1 MRKWIIHYLDE
12 NNNPEVSYVQA
23 DRFSI
28 ENECA
33 IFLIQDGNM
42 DFNGVTIPEWIIIH
56 SFRRWNEIELV
67 KEGLN

>member
-1 MRKWIIHYLDE
+1 MRKWRVHYLNE
-12 NNNPEVSYVQA
+12 TNEPEITYVDS

-33 IFLIQDGNM
+33 IFLIQDGNI
-42 DFNGVTIPEWIIIH
+42 DFNGATVPEWIIVH

-67 KEGLN
+67 KERLN